1 MEQAQHFKENEIT
14 RDISTHLVM
23 ILTSSCVLPSCSL
36 SHCSS
41 RAVSS
46 ALEST
51 LADADA
57 ITLPVRVAVSISF
70 IIHAFVHLCPHSSD
84 TLQTTTTES
93 V

>member
-1 MEQAQHFKENEIT
+1 MYVFYIYLCRFSQNTSYKATVLIIQEATDFV
-14 RDISTHLVM
+14 RM
-23 ILTSSCVLPSCSL
+23 LTSSCVLPCCSL

-57 ITLPVRVAVSISF
+57 IT
-70 IIHAFVHLCPHSSD
+70 
-84 TLQTTTTES
+84 S
-93 V
+93 VKMHRL

>member
-1 MEQAQHFKENEIT
+1 MYVFFTYICVDLVK
-14 RDISTHLVM
+14 THHIKPRYDKSLIIQEATDFVRM
-23 ILTSSCVLPSCSL
+23 LTSSCVLPCCSL

-57 ITLPVRVAVSISF
+57 IT
-70 IIHAFVHLCPHSSD
+70 
-84 TLQTTTTES
+84 S
-93 V
+93 VKMHRL